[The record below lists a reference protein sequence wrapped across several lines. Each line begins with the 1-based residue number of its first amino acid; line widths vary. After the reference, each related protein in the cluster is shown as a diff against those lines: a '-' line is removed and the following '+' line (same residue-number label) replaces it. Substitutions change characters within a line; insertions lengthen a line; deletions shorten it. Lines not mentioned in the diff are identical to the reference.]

1 MAKEIQEE
9 IVSIGNYAIKLNN
22 KILGIATNIEA
33 AKAFYKHKY
42 NDIERYRNYM
52 HPTYKQLLV
61 LYDIDK
67 DAIIDQHDFE

>member
-9 IVSIGNYAIKLNN
+9 IISVGKYVIRLND
-22 KILGIATNIEA
+22 KILASAVDLET

-52 HPTYKQLLV
+52 HSTNKQLLV